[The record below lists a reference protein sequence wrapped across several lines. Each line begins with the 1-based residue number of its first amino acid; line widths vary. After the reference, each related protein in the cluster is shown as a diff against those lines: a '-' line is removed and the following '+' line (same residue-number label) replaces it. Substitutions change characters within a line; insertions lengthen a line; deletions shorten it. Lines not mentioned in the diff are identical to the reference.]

1 MTDMRTDTMKKMT
14 LKPWILA
21 VAATALLATV
31 GASTAVASDGVTEI
45 NMAAAAV
52 GDITP
57 GDAPGLPVTISTEG
71 SYILT
76 GNLSTNSTGI
86 NVIEVTASHVTI
98 DMNGFTISGP
108 GSGTGNG
115 IFAASVSTSDI
126 EVRNGVVRE
135 MGSAGVRLAGFR
147 GRVINVRVID
157 NDDRGIQLGGTSLV
171 KNCLARN
178 NDGQGI
184 SASTGSNV
192 IENIAQANGNAS
204 TGNLGGIFAGNNS
217 YVYGNVSNDNFGEGI
232 VTGSGATIVN
242 NSTSENTEHG
252 IRAGSGT
259 LLQGNAARNNDL
271 FGLSLA
277 TNSAYVGN
285 VMTGNNSGSVSSGVQ
300 IGTNFCG
307 ANTVCP

>member
-1 MTDMRTDTMKKMT
+1 MKKMT

-21 VAATALLATV
+21 ALAIALLATV

-52 GDITP
+52 GNITP
-57 GDAPGLPVTISTEG
+57 GDAPGLPVTISVEG

-76 GNLSTNSTGI
+76 GNLSTTSTAVD
-86 NVIEVTASHVTI
+86 VIEVTASYVTI
-98 DMNGFTISGP
+98 DMNGFTIVGP
-108 GSGTGNG
+108 GTGTGNG

-126 EVRNGVVRE
+126 EVRNGTVRE

-147 GRVINVRVID
+147 GRVINVRVIR
-157 NDDRGIQLGGTSLV
+157 NGDRGIQLGGTSLV
-171 KNCLARN
+171 KNCLARD
-178 NDGQGI
+178 NDNQGI

-192 IENIAQANGNAS
+192 IENISNFNGAS
-204 TGNLGGIFAGNNS
+204 PGNLGGIFAGNNS
-217 YVYGNVSNDNFGEGI
+217 YVYGNVSNSNFGEGI

-252 IRAGSGT
+252 IRAGAGA

-285 VMTGNNSGSVSSGVQ
+285 VMTGNNSGSVSNGVQ